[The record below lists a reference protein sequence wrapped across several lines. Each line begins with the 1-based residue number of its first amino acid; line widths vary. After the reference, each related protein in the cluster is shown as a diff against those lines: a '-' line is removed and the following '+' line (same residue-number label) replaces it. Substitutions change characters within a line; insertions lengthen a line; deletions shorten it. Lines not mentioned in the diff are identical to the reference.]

1 MKKMWMSLLAAVA
14 MITGSAA
21 GYAAETSKAEPV
33 LLPGVPDKNWFTDY
47 RQALARAKAEKLPV
61 VALFT
66 GADWCPACLQLEAE
80 VLSKPEWKKSV
91 DGKAVLLFLNFPD
104 KKSSWPKELLEQ
116 NEKLKEHYKVEG
128 FPTTLILNADGRTV
142 GLIDG
147 YMPGGY
153 WPNNLSRILAAL
165 E

>member
-1 MKKMWMSLLAAVA
+1 MKKIWMSLLAAVA
-14 MITGSAA
+14 MIAGSAA

-104 KKSSWPKELLEQ
+104 KK
-116 NEKLKEHYKVEG
+116 VEG